1 MLVFNV
7 TFKCKPGMREA
18 FLKKLMDEGIYAA
31 CRGEEGNL
39 KYAYYTSAD
48 NDTDLLLIEKWR
60 DLPALMKHARQPHMA
75 RMDEIKAE
83 YVTDMILENYVAEK
97 PGEGSPSP
105 AGN

>member
-39 KYAYYTSAD
+39 KSA
-48 NDTDLLLIEKWR
+48 
-60 DLPALMKHARQPHMA
+60 
-75 RMDEIKAE
+75 
-83 YVTDMILENYVAEK
+83 
-97 PGEGSPSP
+97 
-105 AGN
+105 